1 MDTEHYFLVSPLI
14 NSFSLIPCPGRTL
27 VIAGMWHQGACLSWC
42 GWLLMGDYTPN
53 TSVIRAADLITHRHM
68 IICFPC
74 ASAGAAP
81 AHVCISARTDVVVR
95 GASGASFSRLLVCS
109 LSFFCLRRVFCAS
122 IHQSDKVSV
131 RVRMKEPAKQI
142 ERKRK
147 RQIEREK
154 KTKKKTWTYSC
165 LPVCLHLFV
174 SLLSVCSPHSRRSAL
189 VTVSGDG
196 EDKKGKIMCY
206 ICIIVSHKLAQRS
219 L

>member
-1 MDTEHYFLVSPLI
+1 MDTKYCFSVSPLI
-14 NSFSLIPCPGRTL
+14 NSFSLFPCPGRTL

-42 GWLLMGDYTPN
+42 GWLLMGDFTPN

-74 ASAGAAP
+74 ASVVGRRLMCAYLPAQTWLREERAERLSVVFLFALCLFLFTPRVLREHTSVWQSVCTCEDERAGKTNWTKEEE
-81 AHVCISARTDVVVR
+81 TDR
-95 GASGASFSRLLVCS
+95 
-109 LSFFCLRRVFCAS
+109 
-122 IHQSDKVSV
+122 
-131 RVRMKEPAKQI
+131 
-142 ERKRK
+142 ER
-147 RQIEREK
+147 K
-154 KTKKKTWTYSC
+154 KTKQKKTWTYSC

-189 VTVSGDG
+189 VTVFGDG
-196 EDKKGKIMCY
+196 EDKRGKIMCY

>member
-1 MDTEHYFLVSPLI
+1 
-14 NSFSLIPCPGRTL
+14 
-27 VIAGMWHQGACLSWC
+27 
-42 GWLLMGDYTPN
+42 MGDYTPN

-81 AHVCISARTDVVVR
+81 AHVCISARTDVVAR

-154 KTKKKTWTYSC
+154 KKQKKKHELTH
-165 LPVCLHLFV
+165 VCLFACICL
-174 SLLSVCSPHSRRSAL
+174 SLCCLYVAHTA
-189 VTVSGDG
+189 GG
-196 EDKKGKIMCY
+196 A
-206 ICIIVSHKLAQRS
+206 H
-219 L
+219 